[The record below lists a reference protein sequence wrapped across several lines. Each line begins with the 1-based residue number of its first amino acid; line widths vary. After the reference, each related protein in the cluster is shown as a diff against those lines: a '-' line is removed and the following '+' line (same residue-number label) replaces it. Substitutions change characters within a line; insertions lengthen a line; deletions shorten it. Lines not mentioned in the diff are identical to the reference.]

1 MRNKLYQTAAV
12 LLIAA
17 SLVLPQDNVAPLGK
31 AYTWAHNLD
40 PLSDNNKVECP
51 ELNDNDP
58 DSVIWLSRTPL
69 GEAVDDTINAWQAAG
84 VVWEGDFDITEV
96 VYVNGPYDGTVYA
109 NGAFSKEGSFHL
121 QITRDGTTWE
131 STDIKEDPEYT
142 YFSWESAEWGA
153 LVSDEAF
160 SFKGAIGI
168 VRGVRVTGC
177 VHNWEAG
184 SWNASCRQILAY
196 GTPTRVN
203 DDAQTIPA
211 AFALQQNYP
220 NPFNA
225 GTQITFDLPTRSFV
239 KLTIFDLNGRMV
251 EQLVEGSRDAGR
263 HTIQWQPREGL
274 HASGVYLCRL
284 YAESADQTFTQTI
297 KMSMLK

>member
-1 MRNKLYQTAAV
+1 MQNKLHQTAAA
-12 LLIAA
+12 LLVTA
-17 SLVLPQDNVAPLGK
+17 SLLFPQTNVAPFGK

-40 PLSDNNKVECP
+40 PLSDANKVECP

-84 VVWEGDFDITEV
+84 VVWEGDYDITEV

-131 STDIKEDPEYT
+131 STEIKEDPEYT
-142 YFSWESAEWGA
+142 YFSWESAAWGA

-160 SFKGAIGI
+160 SFKGPIGI

-184 SWNASCRQILAY
+184 SWNASCRQIMAY
-196 GTPTRVN
+196 GTPTRVKN
-203 DDAQTIPA
+203 KITTVPA
-211 AFALQQNYP
+211 GFTLQQNYP

-225 GTQITFDLPTRSFV
+225 GTQITFYLPKQSFV
-239 KLTIFDLNGRMV
+239 KLMIFDVNGRV
-251 EQLVEGSRDAGR
+251 VDRLIEGTLEAGR
-263 HTIQWQPREGL
+263 FTVQWKPQQGEGT
-274 HASGVYLCRL
+274 SGIYLARL
-284 YAESADQTFTQTI
+284 IAVSSDQTYTRTI
-297 KMSMLK
+297 KMSMIK

>member
-1 MRNKLYQTAAV
+1 MSKNRIQTLAV
-12 LLIAA
+12 FFFAA
-17 SLVLPQDNVAPLGK
+17 SLLFAQTNVAPLGK

-40 PLSDNNKVECP
+40 PLSDENKVECP
-51 ELNDNDP
+51 ELNDDNP

-84 VVWEGDFDITEV
+84 VVWEGDYDITEV
-96 VYVNGPYDGTVYA
+96 IYVNGPYDGTVYA

-131 STDIKEDPEYT
+131 STEIKEDPEYT

-160 SFKGAIGI
+160 SFKGAIGV

-184 SWNASCRQILAY
+184 SWNASCRQIIAY
-196 GTPTRVN
+196 GTPTGIEHQ
-203 DDAQTIPA
+203 AEALPA
-211 AFALQQNYP
+211 EFALQNYP

-225 GTQITFDLPTRSFV
+225 GTRITFELPMRSSV
-239 KLTIFDLNGRMV
+239 QLTVYDLNGRMI
-251 EQLVEGSRDAGR
+251 ERLVQGEKEAGR
-263 HTIQWQPREGL
+263 YTIHWAPQNLRI
-274 HASGVYLCRL
+274 ASGVYLCRL
-284 YAESADQTFTQTI
+284 LAVSPNRTESRTI
-297 KMSMLK
+297 KLSMVK